1 MGDSRLC
8 ICKLLLVELSEELEK
23 VISPWLHLNEM
34 RQIKEKEMETE
45 KVAGGYFLVAVVA

>member
-1 MGDSRLC
+1 
-8 ICKLLLVELSEELEK
+8 
-23 VISPWLHLNEM
+23 M